1 MNVLSV
7 VLCKIGEA
15 LAMRLRP
22 ERVPAFIRWLPV
34 LVLAASGLAQ
44 AQAWPTK
51 TVRIIVPISAGGATD
66 LLGRVLA
73 QALQQA
79 SGQPFVVENKTGAA
93 GAIGSAEVAR
103 AAPDGY
109 TLLIATTSTHS
120 IAPHVSSKLPYNV
133 VNDFTPIALLAEAN
147 NVLLMA
153 PTLQFKNL
161 GELLATAREKPGS
174 IYYSSSGVGSWG
186 HLSFELFAAQAGVSL
201 THVPYRGTSSSI
213 ADINQGTVHLAL
225 DAVVSGIPIVK
236 SGRAKGLAVSGPRRT
251 PLAPDIPT
259 MGETVAGFSVLSWFA
274 VYGPKGMSPELARRI
289 NEEIIKVLSTP
300 EMVAKF
306 QGMGIEAGRMSPT
319 EFAQYVT
326 TDSARWGRLVK
337 ERNIKLD

>member
-1 MNVLSV
+1 MTVVSV
-7 VLCKIGEA
+7 ILRKIGQV
-15 LAMRLRP
+15 M
-22 ERVPAFIRWLPV
+22 RWLPIV
-34 LVLAASGLAQ
+34 ALAASGVASAQ
-44 AQAWPTK
+44 TWPTK
-51 TVRIIVPISAGGATD
+51 PVRLIVPISAGGATD
-66 LLGRVLA
+66 LLGRTLA
-73 QALQQA
+73 QALQQ
-79 SGQPFVVENKTGAA
+79 STGQPFVVENKTGAA

-133 VNDFTPIALLAEAN
+133 VDDFTPIALLAEAN

-153 PTLQFKNL
+153 PTLQVKSL
-161 GELLATAREKPGS
+161 GELLAMAREKPGS
-174 IYYSSSGVGSWG
+174 IYYSSSGIGSWG
-186 HLSFELFAAQAGVSL
+186 HLSFELFAAQAGVTL

-274 VYGPKGMSPELARRI
+274 VYGPKGMSPDLARRI
-289 NEEIIKVLSTP
+289 NEEILKVLSTP
-300 EMVAKF
+300 EMIAKF
-306 QGMGIEAGRMSPT
+306 QGMGIEAGRMSPS
-319 EFAQYVT
+319 EFGAYVVA
-326 TDSARWGRLVK
+326 DSARWGRLVK